1 MAIVDFKDERL
12 AGLLRGEAAHRS
24 LPSDL
29 IRVLQHK
36 LEYLEAAGALSDL
49 RSPPAN
55 RLEALSGDRRG
66 SFSIRVNDQFRLCF
80 AWTPSGP
87 SMVELVDYH

>member
-1 MAIVDFKDERL
+1 MAAADSKDGRL

-29 IRVLQHK
+29 VSVLQRK
-36 LEYLEAAGALSDL
+36 LEYLEAAAALSDL

-66 SFSIRVNDQFRLCF
+66 SFSIRVNDQFWLCF
-80 AWTPSGP
+80 AWTPLGP
-87 SMVELVDYH
+87 SAVELVDYH